1 MNEVLKRFIIKNIN
15 MEKVESDGYDSFIGE
30 TGMKFEVINTGVMGY
45 KVETT
50 DKNGIHS
57 LLGFI

>member
-1 MNEVLKRFIIKNIN
+1 MSEVLKRFIIKNIN
-15 MEKVESDGYDSFIGE
+15 IDKVENDGYDSFIGG

-50 DKNGIHS
+50 DKKGVHS